1 MVDLVLSC
9 FFLLQIFPC
18 AFSSHLGSVFQSP
31 SLFLQS
37 GIFTLD
43 GVCEEEGWLCCQYA
57 ASLDHAH
64 LNPADYCLCFH
75 TGCFFVVCLFVW
87 YVWIESSLHFRV
99 CAHFETFFRALMLS
113 SLHSRVCA
121 HFETFLRAIA
131 KLTLSELHFRVCANF
146 ETFFRAIA
154 ELVFVFCNKPKLVQK
169 FWFPCLICFGNGL
182 WNECVWQAPHYA
194 GDYCCHLLLAHVRKR
209 KYPFTVLMTISA
221 DFIRIV
227 ACFLPCF
234 YREQAKT
241 EMKGIPSQACLL
253 QNEWGYTI
261 DCFFFLH

>member
-1 MVDLVLSC
+1 
-9 FFLLQIFPC
+9 
-18 AFSSHLGSVFQSP
+18 
-31 SLFLQS
+31 
-37 GIFTLD
+37 
-43 GVCEEEGWLCCQYA
+43 
-57 ASLDHAH
+57 
-64 LNPADYCLCFH
+64 
-75 TGCFFVVCLFVW
+75 
-87 YVWIESSLHFRV
+87 
-99 CAHFETFFRALMLS
+99 
-113 SLHSRVCA
+113 
-121 HFETFLRAIA
+121 
-131 KLTLSELHFRVCANF
+131 
-146 ETFFRAIA
+146 
-154 ELVFVFCNKPKLVQK
+154 VFVFCNKPKLLQK

-241 EMKGIPSQACLL
+241 EMKGLPSQACLL